1 MNEVTLVHDRLLDGE
16 DPNTADPR
24 QVEHWVMVY
33 TQLAAGVDRSIE
45 ATGGSYQQAPLSAVE
60 ERDAMYRRL
69 TYWLSRWRQL
79 DR

>member
-1 MNEVTLVHDRLLDGE
+1 MNNAILVYDRLLDGE

-33 TQLAAGVDRSIE
+33 TQLAAGVDRSI
-45 ATGGSYQQAPLSAVE
+45 AANGPSLSAPPPAIE

-69 TYWLSRWRQL
+69 TYWLGRWRQL

>member
-1 MNEVTLVHDRLLDGE
+1 MNEATLVHDRLIDGE
-16 DPNTADPR
+16 DPGTADPR

-33 TQLAAGVDRSIE
+33 TQLAAGADRTIAS
-45 ATGGSYQQAPLSAVE
+45 AAAVSGPAPTAIE

-69 TYWLSRWRQL
+69 TYWLGRWRAL